1 MQYENLKPPH
11 PERRIVAL
19 EVRNLCGGV
28 SDMWLHRRM
37 RDSDFPRPIKIA
49 RRRFWREREV
59 LAWLDSQQVG
69 A

>member
-11 PERRIVAL
+11 PERRINAL

-28 SDMWLHRRM
+28 SDMWLYRRM
-37 RDSDFPRPIKIA
+37 RDTDFPRPITIA

-59 LAWLDSQQVG
+59 LAWLDSQQIS
-69 A
+69 